1 MATLARMLSASELQ
15 RDQLERW
22 IRSPS
27 TAQSVVQRAKI
38 ILLSLEGL
46 TSKALGQRLKVSQP
60 TIRLWQRRF
69 REGGVDA
76 LTQIAPGR
84 GRKPKYGPHKLQRL
98 IKATQRTKP
107 PGHTHWSCRS
117 FGKAHGVSKDTVQRL
132 WNLHGF
138 KPHLQRSFKIS
149 RDKHFL
155 EKLSDVVGLY
165 LNPPEK
171 ALVLCV
177 DEKSQIQAL
186 DRTQPGLPMKR
197 GRCGTHTHD
206 YLRHGTTSLFAA
218 LNVLDGKVVGQCL
231 PRHRHHEF
239 LKFLR
244 HLDREFPA
252 PVVLHLIIDNYATH
266 KHPRVQRWLEK
277 HPRFA
282 LHFTPTSA
290 SWTHLVERWFRE
302 LTDKAIRRG
311 SFASV
316 PDLIT
321 SIEAYLKSYNT
332 APKPFLWTASVASIM
347 AKLQKL
353 KAVYETLH

>member
-155 EKLSDVVGLY
+155 EKLTDVVGLY

-197 GRCGTHTHD
+197 GRCGTM
-206 YLRHGTTSLFAA
+206 RPTSTRACSA
-218 LNVLDGKVVGQCL
+218 GWKNI
-231 PRHRHHEF
+231 H
-239 LKFLR
+239 
-244 HLDREFPA
+244 
-252 PVVLHLIIDNYATH
+252 
-266 KHPRVQRWLEK
+266 
-277 HPRFA
+277 A
-282 LHFTPTSA
+282 LHSTSR
-290 SWTHLVERWFRE
+290 LP
-302 LTDKAIRRG
+302 
-311 SFASV
+311 V
-316 PDLIT
+316 PLGPIW
-321 SIEAYLKSYNT
+321 SNAGFVN
-332 APKPFLWTASVASIM
+332 
-347 AKLQKL
+347 
-353 KAVYETLH
+353 